1 MCKRKKE
8 SKYISLRNI
17 YIQQLAPTTN
27 KTTKKDSGTKKAQN
41 PQNVHLTVLEYEL
54 QLSANINTV
63 HQSEKVYHTNMEKW

>member
-27 KTTKKDSGTKKAQN
+27 KTIKKDTGTKEAQN
-41 PQNVHLTVLEYEL
+41 PQNVHQTVLEYKL
-54 QLSANINTV
+54 QLLANINTV
-63 HQSEKVYHTNMEKW
+63 HQFEKVYHINPKY